1 MVRFLGVS
9 AIAIC
14 LVACGCRSGAPREA
28 TSPPSN
34 PVDNGPNRNLIFSPE
49 PQGTFV
55 MQDYDTNWPAT
66 IDAYQ
71 PFEVVDYRETI
82 SDRQDRWGNLEDQ
95 YYRRFDSVRTGRLV
109 R

>member
-1 MVRFLGVS
+1 MVRFFGVS
-9 AIAIC
+9 AMVFC
-14 LVACGCRSGAPREA
+14 LVVCGCRSGAPRGGA
-28 TSPPSN
+28 LPASN
-34 PVDNGPNRNLIFSPE
+34 PGNTAPNRHLIFSPE
-49 PQGTFV
+49 QDGTFV